1 MDSPFTKRHLR
12 GLAAVAAIAAML
24 VSGCTGEAEEPP
36 DTNAGPPDQVTYWT
50 GFGLFGREA
59 PVFVAIEKGYFAEEN
74 IEVTVEP
81 GRGTIDNTTAVVE
94 GTADFALVDL
104 TGALLAYGQEAV
116 PVGSTVVAAVQQQTV
131 FSIMALESSG
141 IRTPKDLEGKHVG
154 DAAGSF
160 GPLLWPVYA
169 DLAGIDASEVNM
181 DNTYQPQDLFG
192 LVNGGQVDA
201 IGQFLVGAATLEAI
215 AGEPAVVLPF
225 SDVLRDLYGVGVV
238 TSTETASQDPDLVQ
252 RFNRAF
258 FRGLADAIANPE
270 EAAQIHVQHV
280 PEQNPDA
287 VAGEL
292 RLMAPYVQPLNPAAP
307 LGSLDEQR
315 VAQSIALL
323 EGAGVIPEGIV
334 PTDIFS
340 FQLAPRAEG

>member
-24 VSGCTGEAEEPP
+24 VSGCTGETDEPENP
-36 DTNAGPPDQVTYWT
+36 DIGPPDAVTYFT

-59 PVFVAIEKGYFAEEN
+59 PVHIAIEKGYFEEEN

-81 GRGTIDNTTAVVE
+81 GGGTIVNTNAVVE

-131 FSIMALESSG
+131 FSILALESSG
-141 IRTPKDLEGKHVG
+141 IRTPKDLEGKHIG
-154 DAAGSF
+154 DAQGSF

-169 DLAGIDASEVNM
+169 DLAGIDASTVDM
-181 DNTYQPQDLFG
+181 DASFQPPQLFG
-192 LVNGGQVDA
+192 LLAEGQVDA

-238 TSTETASQDPDLVQ
+238 TSIETASQDPDLVR
-252 RFNRAF
+252 RFNRAL
-258 FRGLADAIANPE
+258 FRGLEDAVTNPE
-270 EAAQIHVQHV
+270 EAGQIHAQYV
-280 PEQNPDA
+280 PEQNPEA
-287 VAGEL
+287 AAGEL
-292 RLMAPYVQPLNPAAP
+292 RLMAPYVRPLDPAAP

-315 VAQSIALL
+315 VAQSIAIL
-323 EGAGVIPEGIV
+323 EGAGAIPAGIL

-340 FQLAPRAEG
+340 FDLAPGSEG